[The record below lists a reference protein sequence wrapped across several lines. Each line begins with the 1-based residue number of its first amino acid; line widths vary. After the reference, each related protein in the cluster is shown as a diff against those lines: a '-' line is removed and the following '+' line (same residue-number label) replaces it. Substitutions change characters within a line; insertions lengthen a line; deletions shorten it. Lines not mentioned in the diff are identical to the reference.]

1 MIQSRNYFLVGPMGA
16 GKTAVGRHLSR
27 LLHRDFYDSD
37 EELESRTGVDIP
49 FIFEKEGENGFRQRE
64 QKIIK
69 ELSEQKNIVLA
80 TGGGAILN
88 EQNRIFLGSRGTVI
102 YLYAS
107 VDKQVERTKKGKER
121 ALLTNKDSR
130 KVLEELME
138 VRNPLY
144 KSIADITINTDGR
157 KIKSVAQEIIDAGN

>member
-121 ALLTNKDSR
+121 PLLTNKDSR

>member
-49 FIFEKEGENGFRQRE
+49 FIFEKEGEKGFRQRE

-69 ELSEQKNIVLA
+69 ELSEKKNIVLA
-80 TGGGAILN
+80 TG
-88 EQNRIFLGSRGTVI
+88 
-102 YLYAS
+102 
-107 VDKQVERTKKGKER
+107 
-121 ALLTNKDSR
+121 
-130 KVLEELME
+130 
-138 VRNPLY
+138 
-144 KSIADITINTDGR
+144 
-157 KIKSVAQEIIDAGN
+157 